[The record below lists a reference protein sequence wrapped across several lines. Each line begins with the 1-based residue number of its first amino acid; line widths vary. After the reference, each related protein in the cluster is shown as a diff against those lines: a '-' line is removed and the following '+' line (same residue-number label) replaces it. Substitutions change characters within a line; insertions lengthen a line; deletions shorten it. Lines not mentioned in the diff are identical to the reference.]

1 MVLLEERGA
10 VPSAQP
16 WPTPLWFR
24 CACCGCCA
32 CCTRCGCCVTALPA
46 RLPCC
51 TMAMHRRTAPASV
64 RTRAR
69 TGRRFEGACG
79 RRRNGSQDGSTSL
92 MAAAQ
97 RGHLESAR
105 LLVER
110 GASINVASQARP
122 PIILYIYYYTYA
134 HTHTHTHA
142 CMHAF
147 YMYAFMHGK
156 YANITLTRTPK
167 VHSRFECECKI

>member
-1 MVLLEERGA
+1 M
-10 VPSAQP
+10 
-16 WPTPLWFR
+16 
-24 CACCGCCA
+24 
-32 CCTRCGCCVTALPA
+32 
-46 RLPCC
+46 
-51 TMAMHRRTAPASV
+51 

-134 HTHTHTHA
+134 HTHTHTHMHA
-142 CMHAF
+142 CMHF
-147 YMYAFMHGK
+147 ICMHSCMVSMQTSHSHVRPKCIHGSSVNARFN
-156 YANITLTRTPK
+156 YLPIYLSIYLTTCLSNYLPIYLPIYL
-167 VHSRFECECKI
+167 SIYLSIYLYNASTASG